1 MATVITKTI
10 KTSGGDYTSLAA
22 AEAGEQA
29 LRSNL
34 VAADEQLTF
43 ECYAGVSDGP
53 VTFAGWTVDST
64 RFIKVIVP
72 TAERHAGV
80 WDDTKYNITASVS
93 TPCIASD
100 TSYMEFIGL
109 QLSSNVVSDLCAGIV
124 AFTAGMAVR
133 LVDSCIIRATA
144 STAGY
149 GLGYQSATAAGH
161 IQVYINNIIYGFNG
175 TNGGGIYARG
185 NGAGSRVIGYNNT
198 IYDCYIGIRSR
209 DDNCLHKNNLV
220 IGCTDA
226 FLASSAFENGTSYNA
241 YDEGTDPGTNGI
253 DLSGST
259 DAQIF
264 VDATNKNFH
273 LIPTSTAKDV
283 GTNLSGDSN
292 TSVTLDIDGATRIA
306 PWDVGADEYTIA
318 GLVSTYTVSI
328 RIMKVMRP

>member
-10 KTSGGDYTSLAA
+10 RTSGGDYTTLAA
-22 AEAGEQA
+22 AESGEQA
-29 LRSNL
+29 LRANL
-34 VAADEQLTF
+34 VGSDEQLTF

-72 TAERHAGV
+72 PAERHAGV
-80 WDDTKYNITASVS
+80 WDDTKYRITS
-93 TPCIASD
+93 TVGAACVEVQI
-100 TSYMEFIGL
+100 SYMEFTGL
-109 QLSSNVVSDLCAGIV
+109 QVSTNNTSELCAGII
-124 AFTAGMAVR
+124 AYNAGAAMR
-133 LVDSCIIRATA
+133 LVDSCIIR
-144 STAGY
+144 STVACIGP
-149 GLGYQSATAAGH
+149 GLGYQSSTAAGH
-161 IQVYINNIIYGFNG
+161 LQVYINNIVYGYSG
-175 TNGGGIYARG
+175 TNGLGIYARG
-185 NGAGSRVIGYNNT
+185 NGSTSRVIGYNNT
-198 IYDCYIGIRSR
+198 VYNCYTGIRSR
-209 DDNCLHKNNLV
+209 DDNCLYKNNLV
-220 IGCTDA
+220 IGCVDA
-226 FLASSAFENGTSYNA
+226 FLPTTAFENGTSYNA

-264 VDATNKNFH
+264 TDATIFNFH

-283 GTNLSGDSN
+283 GTTLSGDSN

-318 GLVSTYTVSI
+318 GLVSTYTVSS